1 MPLII
6 KKKYK
11 QENKTFITQSNKGEK
26 MSNEKIKVGS
36 KAPLFEAIA
45 DNGEKISLANYIGKY
60 NIVLYFYPKDFTPGC
75 TKEACSFRDNWDKL
89 KDYNAIVIGISSD
102 NLETHKRFKE
112 KYKIPFILLSDS
124 KKEIRK
130 KYNAEGFI
138 FADRVTFVIDKN
150 GIIRSIYKSQF
161 NIEAHI
167 NNALETLKSLSV
179 KNESK

>member
-1 MPLII
+1 
-6 KKKYK
+6 
-11 QENKTFITQSNKGEK
+11 

-138 FADRVTFVIDKN
+138 
-150 GIIRSIYKSQF
+150 
-161 NIEAHI
+161 
-167 NNALETLKSLSV
+167 
-179 KNESK
+179 